1 MNVGVMG
8 LGKLGLP
15 IALCLDLRGHKVMG
29 YDLNPDLMQKDTCSY
44 REQGPQGE
52 PSLDPF
58 LKASNLTFGSLA
70 DVVQHS
76 EIVFVVVQTPHEK
89 KFEGITPL
97 PDDRTDFDYTWLMN
111 AVAAISEEI
120 KQARKE
126 TVIVV
131 VSTVLPGTVR
141 KKLVPL
147 INEWVRLCYNPAFIA
162 MGTAMRDFL
171 EPEFVLFGVWDE
183 VAAKKAEE
191 LYRTLH
197 SHPFYK
203 TSVENAELIKM
214 AYNTFISMKITF
226 ANTLMEICHKLDGT
240 DIDAVT
246 DGLKLATDRVV
257 SGKYLSGGMGDGGG
271 CHPRDNIALSWLAR
285 ELGLSYDMFESIM
298 IAREHQAEWL
308 TQLMC
313 QHDLP
318 KVILGRSYKPES
330 AIELGSPA
338 LLCKNL
344 LESNGHSVDTYD
356 PYIDSAQPDFGP
368 SVFLIGTKHGD
379 FTSFPFPKGSV
390 VIDPWR
396 FVPDTKGVQV
406 IRVGEGIA
414 LRD

>member
-15 IALCLDLRGHKVMG
+15 IALCLDLRGHQVMG
-29 YDLNPDLMQKDTCSY
+29 YDLNPDLMQKETCSY

-52 PSLDPF
+52 PSLEPF
-58 LKASNLTFGSLA
+58 LQSSNLTFGSLA

-76 EIVFVVVQTPHEK
+76 EIIFVVVQTPHETR
-89 KFEGITPL
+89 FEGITPL
-97 PDDRTDFDYTWLMN
+97 PDDRTDFNYSFLID
-111 AVAAISEEI
+111 AVATISGEI
-120 KQARKE
+120 KQVRKE

-141 KKLVPL
+141 SLLAPV

-171 EPEFVLFGVWDE
+171 EPEFVLFGVWDDL
-183 VAAKKAEE
+183 AAQKAEK
-191 LYRTLH
+191 LYRSVH
-197 SHPFYK
+197 SRPFYK
-203 TSVENAELIKM
+203 TTVENAELIKM
-214 AYNTFISMKITF
+214 AYNTFISMKIVF
-226 ANTLMEICHKLDGT
+226 ANSLMEICHKLDGT

-246 DGLKLATDRVV
+246 DCLKLATDRVV

-285 ELGLSYDMFESIM
+285 ELNLSYDMFESIM
-298 IAREHQAEWL
+298 VARENQALWI

-313 QHDLP
+313 QYNLP

-338 LLCKNL
+338 LLCKTL
-344 LESNGHSVDTYD
+344 LESDGYSVETYD
-356 PYIDSAQPDFGP
+356 PYIDDVLPDFGP
-368 SVFLIGTKHGD
+368 SVFLIGTKHGE
-379 FTSFPFPKGSV
+379 FKEFRFPKGSV

-396 FVPDTKGVQV
+396 FIPNTKGVEV
-406 IRVGEGIA
+406 VRVGEGVA